1 MVGSVY
7 LLHVFSGLSG
17 PGLVCLSLVLL
28 DCGRLD
34 SSMYVV
40 PFRVVRIKTVS
51 ECNDEINHVI
61 VLLTHVIP

>member
-1 MVGSVY
+1 
-7 LLHVFSGLSG
+7 
-17 PGLVCLSLVLL
+17 
-28 DCGRLD
+28 
-34 SSMYVV
+34 MYVV